1 MYEPQGECVC
11 EYVYCNCLSYIYVNM
26 CRYLSRWIPGDEIVG
41 SGGPPFLF
49 PTSSRNQLGGVDG
62 VNVGTSTSNIGFNNS
77 SVQLSG
83 MFASYVV

>member
-1 MYEPQGECVC
+1 MNHRVNVCVNMC
-11 EYVYCNCLSYIYVNM
+11 IVTAYLIYVNM